1 MPKKS
6 GTSPPNVLIVA
17 QSGRLTY
24 EAVLF
29 AASLR
34 ASDPD
39 FSGTLTVAEP
49 TPGPLWKGDPSIK
62 DDAAR
67 TLLAELGATIAPF
80 ESRHF
85 GQTYQHG
92 NKVEALYTLPKG
104 QPFVFFD
111 SDTLITGP
119 VSGIGFDFARP
130 SASMKREGTWPKIE
144 LYGPGY
150 TETWKSLYD
159 RFGID
164 FEGSLD
170 TSQPDEHWER
180 YLYFNAGWFFG
191 PCPHA
196 FADRMIEIM
205 VSIRDDRPEAL
216 VCQQIYPW
224 LDQIALPL
232 VIHDLGG
239 GRPGPELVGL
249 DGDITAHWRIL
260 PLYYATAKE
269 AQIDAL
275 EGVAAPNKIKKVLKE
290 HEPFK
295 RMIYQGRGRKARA
308 LFDQNALPAREAAIR
323 NRLKD
328 KGFWMR

>member
-1 MPKKS
+1 MAGPAA
-6 GTSPPNVLIVA
+6 PNILIVA
-17 QSGRLTY
+17 QGGRLTY

-49 TPGPLWKGDPSIK
+49 EPGALWPGNPGIR

-67 TLLAELGATIAPF
+67 DLLVELGAAMVPF
-80 ESRHF
+80 EARLF
-85 GQTYQHG
+85 GHAYPHG

-104 QPFVFFD
+104 KHFLFFD
-111 SDTLITGP
+111 TDTIITGP
-119 VSGIGFDFARP
+119 LSSIAFDFARP
-130 SASMKREGTWPKIE
+130 SASMKREGTWPQIE

-150 TETWKSLYD
+150 TETWRALYD

-164 FEGSLD
+164 FESSLD
-170 TSQPDEHWER
+170 LSQPDEYWER

-205 VSIRDDRPEAL
+205 TSIRDDRPEAL
-216 VCQQIYPW
+216 VCQEIYPW

-232 VIHDLGG
+232 VIHELGG
-239 GRPGPELVGL
+239 GRPGPELGGL
-249 DGDITAHWRIL
+249 DGDVTTHWRVM
-260 PLYYATAKE
+260 PLFYATGSEK
-269 AQIDAL
+269 QLDTL
-275 EGVAAPNKIKKVLKE
+275 ETIAAPNKIKKVLKE
-290 HEPFK
+290 YEPFK
-295 RMIYQGRGRKARA
+295 RMIYQGRGRKSRK
-308 LFDQNALPAREAAIR
+308 LFDGTPLPRREAAIR
-323 NRLKD
+323 NRLKSN
-328 KGFWMR
+328 GFWMR